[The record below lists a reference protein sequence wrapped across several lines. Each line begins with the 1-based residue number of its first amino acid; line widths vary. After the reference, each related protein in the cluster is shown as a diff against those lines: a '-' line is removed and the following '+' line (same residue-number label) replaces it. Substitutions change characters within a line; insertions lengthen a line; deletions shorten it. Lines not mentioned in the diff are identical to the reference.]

1 MRHHKGE
8 HKDQVITS
16 LKKAHS
22 HIAKIIDMIEN
33 DSYCIEVIQQLN
45 AVSGYIDSARRK
57 KLTDHLNSCFSEGM
71 SSADER
77 RKHELIEELVQ
88 VLKMS
93 E

>member
-1 MRHHKGE
+1 MRTQNKE
-8 HKDQVITS
+8 KILIS

-22 HIAKIIDMIEN
+22 HIAKIIDMVEN
-33 DSYCIEVIQQLN
+33 DAYCIDVIQQLN

-71 SSADER
+71 SSADDT
-77 RKHELIEELVQ
+77 RKQELIEELIQ